1 MSSGVGHRCGSDLV
15 MLQLWRRLATVAPIC
30 PLALEPPYAKA
41 KKKKKPKALVPKE
54 TKDQQKEKKIL
65 GGATT
70 AQKKF

>member
-15 MLQLWRRLATVAPIC
+15 MLQLWCRLATVALIR

-41 KKKKKPKALVPKE
+41 KKKPKALVPKE